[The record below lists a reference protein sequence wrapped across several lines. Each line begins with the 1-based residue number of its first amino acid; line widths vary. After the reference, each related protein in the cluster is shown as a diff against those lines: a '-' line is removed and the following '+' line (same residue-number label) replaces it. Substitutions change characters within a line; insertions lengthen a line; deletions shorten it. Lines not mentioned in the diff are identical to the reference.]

1 MQVPQFLYEAGYG
14 SKQFPERAGRIG
26 VTQPRR
32 VAAIAA
38 ARRVAEELNCSVGG
52 AVGYQVCLCMPQ
64 LTLLQPWH
72 YSVIP
77 PSSVSWLLQA
87 LHMTSS
93 YYISLAPQP
102 HSSLTAALLTTDLW
116 A

>member
-1 MQVPQFLYEAGYG
+1 MSVQVPQFLYEAGYG

-52 AVGYQVCLCMPQ
+52 AVGYQACAQ
-64 LTLLQPWH
+64 
-72 YSVIP
+72 
-77 PSSVSWLLQA
+77 
-87 LHMTSS
+87 
-93 YYISLAPQP
+93 
-102 HSSLTAALLTTDLW
+102 HSHQFFYTDIG

>member
-14 SKQFPERAGRIG
+14 NKRFPERAGCIG

-52 AVGYQVCLCMPQ
+52 AVGYQACTQHAQDCEGCAVLA
-64 LTLLQPWH
+64 LQ
-72 YSVIP
+72 
-77 PSSVSWLLQA
+77 
-87 LHMTSS
+87 
-93 YYISLAPQP
+93 SLR
-102 HSSLTAALLTTDLW
+102 LRE
-116 A
+116 